1 MVDENLI
8 KLEVK
13 KLRETLFGHAD
24 EVLTLEQR
32 QLQLQ
37 TVSRNHYMYMQTI

>member
-1 MVDENLI
+1 MMVDENLI
-8 KLEVK
+8 KLEIK
-13 KLRETLFGHAD
+13 KLREVLFGHAD

-37 TVSRNHYMYMQTI
+37 TVSCSQ